1 MLDLKYETIEDI
13 NNVINNFYKV
23 PKISRFVIANKV
35 HSRLKELDKYVK
47 INKGNPI
54 LNYPS
59 ERFIVN
65 EEIIDN
71 EYRKYAY
78 LLEED
83 VESFNFTIYNDMTLT
98 LDNINKVYEIIN
110 FCKEQNNKADEIYLE
125 KFPSHRDLI
134 HVFKMA
140 VTNLNMFFL
149 GSSPDIFRTS
159 LDDIEF
165 IISTNMLTDSHVRR
179 LLLPAI
185 SLSDMR
191 IYKSFFKNNQELY
204 KRLVALFNTQIN
216 LVKQRRDEFILTR
229 PFNDESLKAYLK
241 IQKMGYEEMLV
252 SMDYNGDY
260 DISNKIFNIDVNEM
274 LEVDIYV
281 KNNQPHL
288 KKINMIDKFKLEH
301 SGLKPIMNK
310 TYNGNDYYL
319 HYKKNVQ
326 YLLYKDNNGT
336 CFMIGKL
343 PNGEFKSY
351 RISLNESN
359 SFMDKITSNTIL
371 ESTFITDYRK
381 MNR

>member
-23 PKISRFVIANKV
+23 PKISRFVIASKV

-179 LLLPAI
+179 LLLSTT

-216 LVKQRRDEFILTR
+216 LVKQRRDEYILTR

-310 TYNGNDYYL
+310 T
-319 HYKKNVQ
+319 
-326 YLLYKDNNGT
+326 
-336 CFMIGKL
+336 
-343 PNGEFKSY
+343 
-351 RISLNESN
+351 
-359 SFMDKITSNTIL
+359 
-371 ESTFITDYRK
+371 
-381 MNR
+381 